1 MNFKLINLP
10 DDDFVEFCYAK
21 LLKRQADSN
30 GKQYYIQKLKEGVSR
45 IEIVEEFIL
54 SEEYSLYSFYENNPF
69 IKFAPPGHFYSPLPK
84 IEDINNYFDK
94 QFHDTSSFK
103 DNKVINLQSEKQ
115 IEMLN
120 NFKKLY
126 QDIPYKDYTQTSL
139 RYPPINDQFG
149 LSDAIVLYSIMRHFK
164 PNKIIEVGS
173 GYSSAAMLDTN
184 ELFLNNSVAL
194 TFIDPYPESLLK
206 LLKKK
211 DHNRCIIIQKPA
223 QEVSTDDFLSLCQND
238 ILFIDGSHVVK
249 FGSDLFFLLFSIIP
263 FLKAGVI
270 LHFHDIFWPFEY
282 PKEWLLE
289 GRAWN
294 EIYFLRA
301 FLAFNNNFEIL
312 FFNDFMRKNYFN
324 LLQKIIP
331 ESIKY
336 PGCSLWL
343 KKCL

>member
-1 MNFKLINLP
+1 MS

-21 LLKRQADSN
+21 LLKRYADLG
-30 GKQYYIQKLKEGVSR
+30 GKEYYMRKLKEGVSR
-45 IEIVEEFIL
+45 LQIVEEFIL
-54 SEEYSLYSFYENNPF
+54 SEEYSQYSLHENNPF

-84 IEDINNYFDK
+84 IEDINNYYDK
-94 QFHDTSSFK
+94 QFHNISSFE
-103 DNKVINLQSEKQ
+103 DNTIIDIQSEKQ
-115 IEMLN
+115 IEMLD
-120 NFKKLY
+120 NFKKFY
-126 QDIPYKDYTQTSL
+126 PDMPYKDYTQTSV
-139 RYPPINDQFG
+139 RYPRINDQFG
-149 LSDAIVLYSIMRHFK
+149 LGDAIVLYSILRHFK

-173 GYSSAAMLDTN
+173 GYSSAVMLDTN

-194 TFIDPYPESLLK
+194 TFIDPYPERLWK

-211 DHNRCIIIQKPA
+211 DRNRCLIIEKPA
-223 QEVSTDDFLSLCQND
+223 QEVSSDEFLSLSQND

-249 FGSDLFFLLFSIIP
+249 FGSDLFFLLFSVIP
-263 FLKAGVI
+263 FLKPGVI
-270 LHFHDIFWPFEY
+270 VHFHDIFWPYEY

-301 FLAFNNNFEIL
+301 FLAFNTNFEIL
-312 FFNDFMRKNYFN
+312 FFNDFMRKNYLD

-336 PGCSLWL
+336 PSSSLCSSLWL
-343 KKCL
+343 KKTFKA